1 MAANNTNGEAL
12 TDALSETSAAVI
24 ERVKAGNERA
34 HRISTSVIKGAE
46 WVSQESLAL
55 GRSFLQDPTDIAGFS
70 GAAFQKAGEA
80 QDHAFAFLR
89 DLIDEV
95 ATGARET
102 RTTVERV
109 FRANTS
115 AGQAAVEAARGLATR
130 TSEAFRPEFLRA
142 ATEPVTRN
150 ATRSRRAG
158 SEEAA

>member
-1 MAANNTNGEAL
+1 MATNSNGEAL
-12 TDALSETSAAVI
+12 IEALSETSAAII

-34 HRISTSVIKGAE
+34 HRISTSLIKGGE

-55 GRSFLQDPTDIAGFS
+55 GRSFLQEPTDVAGLA

-95 ATGARET
+95 ATGAREN
-102 RTTVERV
+102 RTTAERIY
-109 FRANTS
+109 RANTS

-130 TSEAFRPEFLRA
+130 TTEALRPEFLRA
-142 ATEPVTRN
+142 AVEPVTRS
-150 ATRSRRAG
+150 ATRSRRAA